1 MPCVARRGN
10 GRPLKQK
17 HLSDKNILRIM
28 EEEDEREAR
37 IAAGLATHADKGDE
51 CEDDHVYH
59 LLRFGILS
67 ELFMPFIS
75 S

>member
-1 MPCVARRGN
+1 MVRRRN

-17 HLSDKNILRIM
+17 HLADKHILRIM
-28 EEEDEREAR
+28 EEEDEVEAR
-37 IAAGLATHADKGDE
+37 IAAGLGTHADNGDE
-51 CEDDHVYH
+51 FEDDHVYH

-67 ELFMPFIS
+67 EPFMPFIS